1 MSKDVYDYAIVG
13 GGCSGLSLAVELTNA
28 VPESSRIVIIE
39 PRKNYVMDR
48 IWCFWDTKPHRFSRA
63 VRHEWC
69 RWRVSCGGREV
80 VRTSNRY
87 PYQYLPADTFYDTA
101 VDAINR
107 FGPVEW
113 LLETRAVNM
122 LEKKSAVSIHT
133 DRGQLQARIVFD
145 GRNNAED
152 HSGQHHML
160 QHYLGQ
166 RIRAHSPIFDPETL
180 TLMDFDVS
188 QHYGITFVYLLPF
201 TQTEALVEP
210 TIFSRFPLEPMAYAM
225 IIREYLKERFGIN
238 DYEVLFKEQGVIPM
252 TADRVPP
259 ARLGRIVPIGTAA
272 GTIKGS
278 TGYGFLAIQ
287 QWCRAV
293 VETLADNR
301 NKPLPRPRSQLAS
314 FLDRV
319 FLSFLDTYP
328 SRAPDVFF
336 NLFNRVPAD
345 RLVRFLSDQ
354 ATPSDIAAVVMSMPK
369 ATFSKQAVQ
378 LMATR

>member
-1 MSKDVYDYAIVG
+1 M
-13 GGCSGLSLAVELTNA
+13 
-28 VPESSRIVIIE
+28 
-39 PRKNYVMDR
+39 
-48 IWCFWDTKPHRFSRA
+48 
-63 VRHEWC
+63 
-69 RWRVSCGGREV
+69 
-80 VRTSNRY
+80 
-87 PYQYLPADTFYDTA
+87 
-101 VDAINR
+101 
-107 FGPVEW
+107 
-113 LLETRAVNM
+113 
-122 LEKKSAVSIHT
+122 SIHT